1 MVGNVSEW
9 VLSKFQPYPYENREE
24 CEDPEGEDLRTTRGG
39 SWFSPT
45 IRARC
50 ASRGMNDPFFSD
62 HDLGFRCACDLA
74 S

>member
-1 MVGNVSEW
+1 M
-9 VLSKFQPYPYENREE
+9 LDKFHAYPYVTCDGR
-24 CEDPEGEDLRTTRGG
+24 EDPEGEDLRTTRGG

-62 HDLGFRCACDLA
+62 HDLGFRCACDLVL
-74 S
+74 